1 MNSLTRTRDPSDRWT
16 VFGRLFVA
24 VLVGLIPLFGL
35 VTFTSIL
42 PPPFYLPVV
51 ATWIA
56 LLWGG
61 WLAVLTFQ
69 TMSGK
74 AALVRLKRREEDF
87 IEPLVNAHNALT
99 AFDAKVS
106 AGLTYGGVLEE
117 WPNVSAVVVVALAQV
132 EVASKDFPESE
143 VIDTLAYKLAIARS
157 AYAWAETVDA
167 VRGHICDEE
176 PESAISTT
184 LSAVDSAM
192 LLLDGLKDNA
202 LTPANSPEF
211 E

>member
-1 MNSLTRTRDPSDRWT
+1 MA
-16 VFGRLFVA
+16 F
-24 VLVGLIPLFGL
+24 
-35 VTFTSIL
+35 
-42 PPPFYLPVV
+42 
-51 ATWIA
+51 
-56 LLWGG
+56 
-61 WLAVLTFQ
+61 LTFQ
-69 TMSGK
+69 TMSKK
-74 AALVRLKRREEDF
+74 AALVRLKRRPEALM
-87 IEPLVNAHNALT
+87 EPLVNAHNALT

-117 WPNVSAVVVVALAQV
+117 WPNVSAVVVVALARV

-157 AYAWAETVDA
+157 AYAWSETVNA
-167 VRGHICDEE
+167 VRGHIQDDE

-192 LLLDGLKDNA
+192 LLLDRLKEHA
-202 LTPANSPEF
+202 LTPGNSLEF